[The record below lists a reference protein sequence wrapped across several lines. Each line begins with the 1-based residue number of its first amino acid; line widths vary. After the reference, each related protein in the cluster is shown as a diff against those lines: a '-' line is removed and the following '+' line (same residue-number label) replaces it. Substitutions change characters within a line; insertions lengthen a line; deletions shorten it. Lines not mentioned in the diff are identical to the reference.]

1 MSKRNFT
8 YFVDYSYKFVF
19 VPVIIVRK
27 LEKPLFKR
35 GACACVQRDFL
46 QLFSCGYL
54 KAAKS
59 PSQVQRTPTICSARR
74 TESLYLSTTGSVGR
88 ASSIRC
94 ANNICY
100 ATRNSRLDVNASAPN
115 TQSFGMERARAK
127 SNGGCSAQ
135 VDRIRFGR
143 ASWAA
148 GDRRQRLSENGAAS
162 NNANSNNGSA
172 NGNGVENGDSGAAYM
187 SVPRLDQSRHNTIT
201 SERTSQLEIVI
212 ETTEP
217 EHSPSVEP
225 ETPTGQQPNTPKPNE
240 SQSEERAGEL
250 QPLMDL

>member
-1 MSKRNFT
+1 M
-8 YFVDYSYKFVF
+8 
-19 VPVIIVRK
+19 
-27 LEKPLFKR
+27 
-35 GACACVQRDFL
+35 CVCLQRDFL

-74 TESLYLSTTGSVGR
+74 TESLYLSTTGSGSVGR

-94 ANNICY
+94 ANNIYY
-100 ATRNSRLDVNASAPN
+100 ATRNARLDVNPSASN
-115 TQSFGMERARAK
+115 SQSFCMERARAK
-127 SNGGCSAQ
+127 SNSGCSAQ

-148 GDRRQRLSENGAAS
+148 GDRRQRLSENGAAG
-162 NNANSNNGSA
+162 NNKCSA
-172 NGNGVENGDSGAAYM
+172 NGNGVENGESGAYI
-187 SVPRLDQSRHNTIT
+187 SVPRLDQSRHNMNT
-201 SERTSQLEIVI
+201 SERTPQLEIVI
-212 ETTEP
+212 ETIEP

-225 ETPTGQQPNTPKPNE
+225 ETPTGQQPNAPKPNE
-240 SQSEERAGEL
+240 SHSEERAGEM